1 MVMAIDWSFN
11 GGIERISDYPH
22 YLPPRLRVG
31 PLVAVFTFVRHSP
44 KITDAPPDE

>member
-22 YLPPRLRVG
+22 YLPVG
-31 PLVAVFTFVRHSP
+31 PLGAVFTSVRHRP
-44 KITDAPPDE
+44 KDH